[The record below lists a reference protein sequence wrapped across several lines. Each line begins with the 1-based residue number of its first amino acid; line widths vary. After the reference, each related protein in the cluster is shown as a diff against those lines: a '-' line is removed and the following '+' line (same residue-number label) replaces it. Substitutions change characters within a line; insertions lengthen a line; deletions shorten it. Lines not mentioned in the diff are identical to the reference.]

1 MELKLPIYRVKDTA
15 QVGRFTSLTVFY
27 GTDVTISLA
36 SPLVAGATYE
46 ATIEYYTDK
55 DFSVSMYVGSE
66 EIEMSDPS
74 STHKLVRVNF
84 GASSALS
91 SLRLSLVAN
100 RTGAWSAYI
109 ANLII
114 RRVGDSAP
122 VERYVA
128 EKWEFHDS
136 FMGSRYVQLNASSH
150 TPINWQIGDYLV
162 YRGLTYTLNNV
173 PVAIQNARPN
183 ESSDAFVY
191 ENIRFDDE
199 QGKLYDCM
207 VLDITP
213 TTGDYIASK
222 GTNYTGSSVFTLF
235 CAETTVAMRDSDGVW
250 HDVTLSPVAYLGGV
264 IQANLNRLYPQ
275 DDWRVDVN
283 PELTGLD
290 DKVISLNQWYVPQA
304 LAEIHN
310 QWDVNYI
317 CLGHTIKIGYTLNNI
332 TGDDSESYVFAYGE
346 GYARRGDDEK
356 SLFKIKRTVNS
367 SQHIITRLR
376 AMGSTRNMP
385 YRYYSKGY
393 DLPQSMF
400 VNNLQLPDTFLP
412 FTGTATKKRP
422 NDPNNKTQGNANRDA
437 AYGYDEDNRPILRHV
452 LGESNDAYIDKL
464 DDASLCPE
472 GIREGSAFWDGS
484 DSNLEEIYPTIKS
497 GTYRDL
503 RAANIPDMDGRV
515 PSQQSSPTAAYP
527 NYDNDERI
535 DVLLGVDNRTNIG
548 DGIMAEA
555 DAKNQFQIIR
565 TVRVA
570 QKTLRW
576 AQSGTSDFDANGI
589 AKESYIDTLYTIPDV
604 SPGSYQ
610 TEPVTQNVKLFV
622 KYTPSGQSIATVRYR
637 FRIYA
642 TNTATGVTT
651 LVAEHVSPIQ
661 TLLAGG
667 DFLPVELPSIPNT
680 DADTKGDNDQS
691 LDVEFASD
699 ITVKFALEVVTNQ
712 GVTVGNG
719 TFTYYIDSAQD
730 VTPEYIWEPQ
740 DVADTFVNTP
750 FSIYIKDIGIDLSNI
765 STTGEDATI
774 HFNSGACGGMEFK
787 WNPNSATPI
796 VVGNKKGWKIDI
808 VERYTDDIIHAYY
821 PNANSPLSVDDQYVL
836 LNIEFPDA
844 YIRIAELR
852 LLDAATKYLADNCE
866 PKYTYE
872 PEISDIYIQRNIDF
886 CEAAGHPEKSI
897 YWNLYAGYRFSMR
910 GIPDTEDQVLPVI
923 DNVTIKDVTIHV
935 GDHDIPQVEIV
946 LNDEVEQSTLQKLSV
961 TVDRIYNGIF
971 GQGGSGSSISYSTLL
986 SLLNNEG
993 KKLFLSKRNPD
1004 SAAGKITFQ
1013 QGFQSDKNGEFGDF
1027 EEGASGASVYKDD
1040 DDNWHVEA
1048 DFLHARKKLTAKELQ
1063 IEEVKH
1069 VGGQMMLTAAECI
1082 TDFVIEYDDYYRCF
1096 FLMKDDDGKTIY
1108 NKWRIGDQAFMQSF
1122 NVEKWSNND
1131 DSSADADGLR
1141 NRYYWR
1147 LVVGSD
1153 IESNLSDY
1161 NEDFSSDY
1169 GFDRNGNLPNGRN
1182 LGEYHWIDLSKTQCA
1197 LLSDAPLAEDKIVQ
1211 LGNQN
1216 GEQDRENAIVIVGA
1230 GTSSPYIDEYVGIVS
1245 FHLPEPETR
1254 LKPGQNVLSGLVNM
1268 KSNSTYAG
1276 RELSSYFGS
1285 IGDMESSISEM
1296 DNDINNI
1303 TRSIEEITSGL
1314 DQLSSGNENLL
1325 RNTGFTGDYMTMDVS
1340 DSEDV
1345 DGGTKTYSD
1354 PLQHWE
1360 HDGANVVP
1368 NIVSASGFSV
1378 RLNSGRIYQQAT
1390 KPING
1395 GSMYCLSFR
1404 AKGTT
1409 LQYSFGGVVKTIAL
1423 ESSVKRYTNRIQI
1436 VNPSDNVF
1444 KIFESN
1450 ADVMEIM
1457 LTEGSVPNTD
1467 WIPSPLDNDKTLA
1480 FYQNLTY
1487 LANAIT
1493 NASTSI
1499 LGGLILTQ
1507 MIRVGNYR
1515 DGAMVAETGG
1525 MSGLFTSGNSPFLWG
1540 GGTMEQAFY
1549 TINKYIEDPSYQAT
1563 DEEVEQMAKFAV
1575 THGGRAILNDIIL
1588 RGYIYAKGGVFNG
1601 TVYAQDGVFNGTVN
1615 ATSGVFRNIASPQ
1628 DRFKIDENG
1637 YLECVDARVK
1647 GSIYNP
1653 LLIINDG
1660 NMTGK
1665 VTPHW
1670 TDPPNPVIDYYVINL
1685 AVTGLNIQVDWTWPN
1700 NAYIQLPCTDS
1711 NYNGAKAH
1719 IYNSTAS
1726 DVIVHGSMTNIGNNY
1741 TLTSGKLG
1749 IFYCIY
1755 VSAGRYVWTQIATS

>member
-1 MELKLPIYRVKDTA
+1 
-15 QVGRFTSLTVFY
+15 
-27 GTDVTISLA
+27 
-36 SPLVAGATYE
+36 
-46 ATIEYYTDK
+46 
-55 DFSVSMYVGSE
+55 
-66 EIEMSDPS
+66 
-74 STHKLVRVNF
+74 
-84 GASSALS
+84 
-91 SLRLSLVAN
+91 
-100 RTGAWSAYI
+100 
-109 ANLII
+109 
-114 RRVGDSAP
+114 
-122 VERYVA
+122 
-128 EKWEFHDS
+128 
-136 FMGSRYVQLNASSH
+136 
-150 TPINWQIGDYLV
+150 
-162 YRGLTYTLNNV
+162 
-173 PVAIQNARPN
+173 
-183 ESSDAFVY
+183 
-191 ENIRFDDE
+191 
-199 QGKLYDCM
+199 
-207 VLDITP
+207 
-213 TTGDYIASK
+213 
-222 GTNYTGSSVFTLF
+222 
-235 CAETTVAMRDSDGVW
+235 
-250 HDVTLSPVAYLGGV
+250 
-264 IQANLNRLYPQ
+264 
-275 DDWRVDVN
+275 
-283 PELTGLD
+283 
-290 DKVISLNQWYVPQA
+290 
-304 LAEIHN
+304 
-310 QWDVNYI
+310 
-317 CLGHTIKIGYTLNNI
+317 
-332 TGDDSESYVFAYGE
+332 
-346 GYARRGDDEK
+346 
-356 SLFKIKRTVNS
+356 
-367 SQHIITRLR
+367 
-376 AMGSTRNMP
+376 
-385 YRYYSKGY
+385 
-393 DLPQSMF
+393 
-400 VNNLQLPDTFLP
+400 
-412 FTGTATKKRP
+412 
-422 NDPNNKTQGNANRDA
+422 
-437 AYGYDEDNRPILRHV
+437 
-452 LGESNDAYIDKL
+452 
-464 DDASLCPE
+464 
-472 GIREGSAFWDGS
+472 
-484 DSNLEEIYPTIKS
+484 
-497 GTYRDL
+497 
-503 RAANIPDMDGRV
+503 
-515 PSQQSSPTAAYP
+515 
-527 NYDNDERI
+527 
-535 DVLLGVDNRTNIG
+535 
-548 DGIMAEA
+548 
-555 DAKNQFQIIR
+555 
-565 TVRVA
+565 
-570 QKTLRW
+570 
-576 AQSGTSDFDANGI
+576 
-589 AKESYIDTLYTIPDV
+589 
-604 SPGSYQ
+604 
-610 TEPVTQNVKLFV
+610 
-622 KYTPSGQSIATVRYR
+622 
-637 FRIYA
+637 
-642 TNTATGVTT
+642 
-651 LVAEHVSPIQ
+651 
-661 TLLAGG
+661 
-667 DFLPVELPSIPNT
+667 
-680 DADTKGDNDQS
+680 
-691 LDVEFASD
+691 
-699 ITVKFALEVVTNQ
+699 
-712 GVTVGNG
+712 
-719 TFTYYIDSAQD
+719 
-730 VTPEYIWEPQ
+730 
-740 DVADTFVNTP
+740 
-750 FSIYIKDIGIDLSNI
+750 
-765 STTGEDATI
+765 
-774 HFNSGACGGMEFK
+774 
-787 WNPNSATPI
+787 
-796 VVGNKKGWKIDI
+796 
-808 VERYTDDIIHAYY
+808 
-821 PNANSPLSVDDQYVL
+821 
-836 LNIEFPDA
+836 
-844 YIRIAELR
+844 
-852 LLDAATKYLADNCE
+852 
-866 PKYTYE
+866 
-872 PEISDIYIQRNIDF
+872 
-886 CEAAGHPEKSI
+886 
-897 YWNLYAGYRFSMR
+897 
-910 GIPDTEDQVLPVI
+910 
-923 DNVTIKDVTIHV
+923 
-935 GDHDIPQVEIV
+935 
-946 LNDEVEQSTLQKLSV
+946 
-961 TVDRIYNGIF
+961 
-971 GQGGSGSSISYSTLL
+971 
-986 SLLNNEG
+986 
-993 KKLFLSKRNPD
+993 
-1004 SAAGKITFQ
+1004 
-1013 QGFQSDKNGEFGDF
+1013 
-1027 EEGASGASVYKDD
+1027 
-1040 DDNWHVEA
+1040 
-1048 DFLHARKKLTAKELQ
+1048 
-1063 IEEVKH
+1063 
-1069 VGGQMMLTAAECI
+1069 
-1082 TDFVIEYDDYYRCF
+1082 
-1096 FLMKDDDGKTIY
+1096 MKDDDGKTIY

-1122 NVEKWSNND
+1122 NVEKWSNDD

-1276 RELSSYFGS
+1276 RELSSYFSS

-1354 PLQHWE
+1354 PLQHWG

-1409 LQYSFGGVVKTIAL
+1409 LQYSFGGVIKTITL

-1436 VNPSDNVF
+1436 TNPSDNVF

-1457 LTEGSVPNTD
+1457 LTEGSIPNTD

-1525 MSGLFTSGNSPFLWG
+1525 MSGLFTSGNSPFIWG

-1563 DEEVEQMAKFAV
+1563 NEEVEQMAKFVV

-1601 TVYAQDGVFNGTVN
+1601 TVY

-1711 NYNGAKAH
+1711 SYNGAKAH